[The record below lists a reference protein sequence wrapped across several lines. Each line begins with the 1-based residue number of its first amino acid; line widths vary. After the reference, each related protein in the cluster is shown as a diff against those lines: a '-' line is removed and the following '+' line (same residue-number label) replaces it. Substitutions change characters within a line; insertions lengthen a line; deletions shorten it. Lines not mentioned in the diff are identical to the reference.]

1 MTITLDMKELEKKW
15 MEFYINIMMLM
26 SNDPKA
32 AALLEAIKQDSAAYN
47 QKIMEFLEKMEVKA

>member
-1 MTITLDMKELEKKW
+1 MTITVDMKELEKKW
-15 MEFYINIMMLM
+15 LDFYINIMMLM
-26 SNDPKA
+26 SNDPKV